1 MQKPVIAVIND
12 DNVFLELMTDIFVG
26 EGYEVVIGLLAANA
40 HALIARTRPNIV
52 LLDVRMETPDA
63 GLALLYVLHADS
75 ETTAIPVL
83 LCSADARFLQQHQ
96 AEVRALGAAT
106 LAKPF
111 DLNDLLVTVAE
122 LIEARKCSGVGSEQ

>member
-12 DNVFLELMTDIFVG
+12 DHVFLELMTDIFVG

-40 HALIARTRPNIV
+40 HALIARTRPDVV

-63 GLALLYVLHADS
+63 GLALLYILRADS
-75 ETTAIPVL
+75 QTTAIPVL
-83 LCSADARFLQQHQ
+83 LCSADAWFLQHHE
-96 AEVRALGAAT
+96 AEIHTLGAAT
-106 LAKPF
+106 LVKPF

-122 LIEARKCSGVGSEQ
+122 LIEARKCSGAGSEQ